1 MVNKFYRG
9 VEIRINT
16 EKVDE
21 KNSADDIVKF
31 KTTNGEVFS
40 QKIHIV
46 KDDKE
51 LSDFMKTNNDKGVI
65 PLKMGAKTV
74 FTPNILKEIPNAQI
88 ESIEKSSVGRA
99 TSIENISSFSELIKL
114 LGTIF
119 IRLVQMIIAPLV
131 FTTLVVGI
139 AKMGDTAMIGRVGGK
154 AMLWF
159 ISASLISLLL
169 AWLS

>member
-1 MVNKFYRG
+1 MKGQNKLFFAIIIALILGVMIGGVVNKFYRG

-65 PLKMGAKTV
+65 PLKK
-74 FTPNILKEIPNAQI
+74 
-88 ESIEKSSVGRA
+88 
-99 TSIENISSFSELIKL
+99 
-114 LGTIF
+114 
-119 IRLVQMIIAPLV
+119 
-131 FTTLVVGI
+131 
-139 AKMGDTAMIGRVGGK
+139 
-154 AMLWF
+154 
-159 ISASLISLLL
+159 
-169 AWLS
+169 